1 MPELGVAFKAEAWG
15 RRAGA
20 KASPPRGPV
29 AVMFPNTS
37 SCVQRV
43 LQVFL
48 QRSGLFLQRCLCK
61 SSCTVPTCFWHFQT
75 QVGCVYPGDWPRLQ
89 SSGAQPA
96 AERGWYMCYLKEP
109 CLSRGQACL
118 LMKNVA
124 SSSFTQA
131 EPVQL
136 GQGAGG
142 SGGTQPFSVPSL
154 LLESLALVSKG
165 V

>member
-1 MPELGVAFKAEAWG
+1 
-15 RRAGA
+15 
-20 KASPPRGPV
+20 
-29 AVMFPNTS
+29 
-37 SCVQRV
+37 
-43 LQVFL
+43 
-48 QRSGLFLQRCLCK
+48 
-61 SSCTVPTCFWHFQT
+61 
-75 QVGCVYPGDWPRLQ
+75 
-89 SSGAQPA
+89 
-96 AERGWYMCYLKEP
+96 MCYLKEP

-142 SGGTQPFSVPSL
+142 SGGTQPFSVPYL